1 MNRTAKWV
9 LTAAVFAAMG
19 WMVYASMARV
29 EHTCEVCVV
38 FNGQRRCTRGA
49 GATQDEAKQGAQTAA
64 CGVLASGM
72 DESIRC
78 QNTPPATATCSD

>member
-9 LTAAVFAAMG
+9 LTSAVLAAMG
-19 WMVYASMARV
+19 WMVYSSMARV
-29 EHTCEVCVV
+29 EHTCEVCIV

-49 GATQDEAKQGAQTAA
+49 GATQEEAKQGAQTAA

-78 QNTPPATATCSD
+78 QNTPPAAATCSN